1 MDVQWRRD
9 WGVIDANCCWE
20 EWPATALLPLWWDQD
35 YLHPS
40 SRLKRHLGVDEI
52 MNSLLMKYFI
62 KYLCKIWSWL
72 RIFYLVWIFSSSVL
86 EKKPSLNWPPSDQQ
100 DPVCHLLLRL
110 DSLWQW
116 CGKTLILTCIC
127 LNSDLRSDSLQ
138 LQLLCP
144 SCPPSPLFIDLFQ
157 TNRLFCSWPQWI
169 KHLMTWVR
177 VGYKIW

>member
-1 MDVQWRRD
+1 MICDSAPSTLMRSGLLTSIQQAKTTLGCGWNNEL
-9 WGVIDANCCWE
+9 IAN
-20 EWPATALLPLWWDQD
+20 
-35 YLHPS
+35 
-40 SRLKRHLGVDEI
+40 EI
-52 MNSLLMKYFI
+52 FFI

-72 RIFYLVWIFSSSVL
+72 RIFYLVWIFSSSFL

-100 DPVCHLLLRL
+100 DPVCQLPLRL